1 MQSSIAHHSQHNRAS
16 LVAYTRSLRHP
27 SLSDKRELEEK
38 RRRLQIEIS
47 KYEKK
52 WAALSLFDEAIEL
65 QTNHLSLLDEEVGVD
80 VAASDDEEDVVVQ
93 PEAVTLFLPSNL
105 SKEVRQ
111 LHNLDE
117 MGNWEAKLRIGQMND
132 ALRQLRIALGEK
144 SMIYRANVCFSSTVI
159 DDLTAIRSEMLA
171 VRKLRHEHGAR

>member
-1 MQSSIAHHSQHNRAS
+1 M
-16 LVAYTRSLRHP
+16 
-27 SLSDKRELEEK
+27 
-38 RRRLQIEIS
+38 
-47 KYEKK
+47 
-52 WAALSLFDEAIEL
+52 
-65 QTNHLSLLDEEVGVD
+65 
-80 VAASDDEEDVVVQ
+80 
-93 PEAVTLFLPSNL
+93 TLFLPSNL

-111 LHNLDE
+111 LQNLDE